1 VSAEPVPDPDLETT
15 VRHVLPQ
22 KIDAVAY
29 GLSILHHDVR
39 EIRRTVADHSLR
51 LADLAE
57 GQSTLAEGQA
67 VLAEGQRQQGEQLVA
82 LRESVAE
89 GQAVLAEGQRQQGE
103 GLAALRE
110 SVAEV
115 LRRLP
120 DPGAPGATGT

>member
-1 VSAEPVPDPDLETT
+1 MSAEPVPDPDLEPT
-15 VRHVLPQ
+15 VRHVLPP

-29 GLSILHHDVR
+29 GLSVMHHDVR

-57 GQSTLAEGQA
+57 GQTT
-67 VLAEGQRQQGEQLVA
+67 
-82 LRESVAE
+82 VAE
-89 GQAVLAEGQRQQGE
+89 GQAVLSEGQRRQGE
-103 GLAALRE
+103 DLVALRE

-120 DPGAPGATGT
+120 DPGAPVPTGT